1 MRVGEVCNRV
11 PEVIGAEESVQAAAE
26 RMREYHVGNLV
37 VVDDTSGKR
46 VPIGIGIGIVT
57 DRDLVLEIL
66 VPGLDPATLLV
77 RDAAS
82 APLVTVGSQDSLFA
96 AMELMETKAV
106 RRLPVVEPDGSLGG
120 IITVDDIMAFLTG
133 LQGQLAGVVNRQRKK
148 EAQRRP

>member
-11 PEVIGAEESVQAAAE
+11 PEVIGAEESVQEAAE

-37 VVDDTSGKR
+37 VVDDPSGKR
-46 VPIGIGIGIVT
+46 VPIGIVT

-77 RDAAS
+77 RDVAS
-82 APLVTVGSQDSLFA
+82 APLVTVGAQDSLFA

-120 IITVDDIMAFLTG
+120 IITVDDIMELLTG